1 MQPPDIPA
9 GRHAI
14 VLAAGAGTRF
24 DGAKLLAPLDD
35 RPLIGWAVAAALGAR
50 VETVTAVLGARAD
63 RVRDALEAFDD
74 PRLRNVVCEDW
85 AEGLSAS
92 LRCGLAAL
100 PDDSRAVA
108 IFLGD
113 MPRCSAAVADAML
126 ERVLAGAP
134 AAMPEFAG
142 RPGHPVAIAPQLFGA
157 LGNLSGDRGARA
169 VLEATPGIVRIAVDD
184 PGCIEDVDARADL
197 ERLARTRS

>member
-1 MQPPDIPA
+1 M
-9 GRHAI
+9 

-24 DGAKLLAPLDD
+24 DGAKLLAPLED
-35 RPLIGWAVAAALGAR
+35 RPLIGWAVSAALGAR
-50 VETVTAVLGARAD
+50 VETVTVVLGARAD
-63 RVRDALEAFDD
+63 RLRDALQAFDD
-74 PRLRNVVCEDW
+74 PRLRSVMCEDW

-113 MPRCSAAVADAML
+113 MPRCSAAVADALL

-134 AAMPEFAG
+134 AAMPEFTG
-142 RPGHPVAIAPQLFGA
+142 RPGHPVAIAPHLFGA
-157 LGNLSGDRGARA
+157 LGKLSGDRGARA
-169 VLEATPGIVRIAVDD
+169 VLEATPGAVRIAVDD
-184 PGCIEDVDARADL
+184 HGCIEDVDATADL
-197 ERLARTRS
+197 ERLARTNP

>member
-1 MQPPDIPA
+1 MQPPDILP
-9 GRHAI
+9 GCHAI

-24 DGAKLLAPLDD
+24 DGAKLLAPLGD
-35 RPLIGWAVAAALGAR
+35 RPLIGWAVAAALAAR
-50 VETVTAVLGARAD
+50 VESVTVVLGARAD
-63 RVRDALEAFDD
+63 RVRATLDAFSDA
-74 PRLRNVVCEDW
+74 RLRSMVCEDW

-100 PDDSRAVA
+100 PADERAAA

-113 MPRCSAAVADAML
+113 MPRCRAAVADAML

-142 RPGHPVAIAPQLFGA
+142 QPGHPVAIAPQLFGA
-157 LGNLSGDRGARA
+157 LRNLTGDRGARA
-169 VLEATPGIVRIAVDD
+169 VLEATPGAVRVPVEDA
-184 PGCIEDVDARADL
+184 GCIEDVDARDDL
-197 ERLARTRS
+197 ERVARISS